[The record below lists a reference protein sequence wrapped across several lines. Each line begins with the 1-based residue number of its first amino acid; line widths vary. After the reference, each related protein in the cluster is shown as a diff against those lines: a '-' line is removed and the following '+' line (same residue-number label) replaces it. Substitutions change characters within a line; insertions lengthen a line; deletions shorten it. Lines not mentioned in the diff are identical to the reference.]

1 MYIIRLVILWRTVL
15 RHLTLMYISQY
26 PPPDIGNFFCLVVRI
41 FGSEPKGPRFYPR
54 RQSGDSRT
62 KNTQQQLSVPLID
75 GSIKNQVN
83 SIFCYIHQMAA
94 LKLLQQR
101 NSPNSK
107 PMTHFIA
114 QKPVSH
120 FIAQN
125 PVSHFSAQN
134 DECTTSADCDTGRGL
149 CCQVLRRHRM
159 ASKKLCHYFL
169 DPKSCIGEVQT
180 TLQELKYVPNPFFKA
195 RLG

>member
-1 MYIIRLVILWRTVL
+1 SGMCLPIHGKESYQPCQKDADCGSGLECLD
-15 RHLTLMYISQY
+15 S
-26 PPPDIGNFFCLVVRI
+26 GNYARGKTC
-41 FGSEPKGPRFYPR
+41 
-54 RQSGDSRT
+54 
-62 KNTQQQLSVPLID
+62 QLEG
-75 GSIKNQVN
+75 GSIEKRGG
-83 SIFCYIHQMAA
+83 Y
-94 LKLLQQR
+94 
-101 NSPNSK
+101 
-107 PMTHFIA
+107 
-114 QKPVSH
+114 
-120 FIAQN
+120 
-125 PVSHFSAQN
+125 N